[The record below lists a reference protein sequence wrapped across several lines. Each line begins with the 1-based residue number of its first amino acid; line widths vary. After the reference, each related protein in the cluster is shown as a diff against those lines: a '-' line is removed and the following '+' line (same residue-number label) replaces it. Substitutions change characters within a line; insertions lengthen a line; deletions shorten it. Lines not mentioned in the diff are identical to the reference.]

1 MMIKKLFFWLV
12 FLSVGMQAQNLNFP
26 DANFKALLLSSSSSN
41 TIAKNLGGDY
51 FAIDS
56 NGDGEINMSE
66 ALDVSEIKIRP
77 KVINIG
83 GNEEPDFNEPDNI
96 MSYEGI
102 NNFTNAV
109 SIVLYRIA
117 MPNNEIIIS
126 GLSNLK
132 NFSSGFYNSDP
143 GKISVINC
151 PDLESLNLSSIELTD
166 GNIISQLKSLSL
178 NYGISPKNLF
188 LDKIQNAY
196 LLENLVLSSD
206 SFSFN
211 SSEALILSSHNNLRS
226 VNISNIGFSNI
237 DLSHCDQ
244 LTSVSVIG
252 NYSDNNPLQIGT
264 LDVSVCPLL
273 KDLNLTNS
281 NSKSGIS
288 TLIANN
294 CSSLETI
301 KSNSQFLQT
310 FSANNCPL
318 LSAVDLY
325 ACKILETSNVPSLK
339 TISVRRF
346 DGESFDATPVTNLEI
361 LDFNYF
367 NPSTSPFN
375 NAFGSLK
382 NLTIK
387 NNTLLKNLS
396 LNNQPISD
404 LDVSGMTSLETL
416 SAGVGYRYGG
426 DPQPDFS
433 TNFLQ
438 HLNAENCIALKNV
451 DCTGQMGLLSASF
464 KNCQS
469 LEKFEILF
477 AMGQNHSELNKLN
490 FENCSAITDI
500 IASQTELNDLNIKNC
515 SNLKTLSVAGNELEN
530 LVFENTDKI
539 EHLYIGGS
547 KLSAIDVSSLGNLKL
562 IYCPDSKF
570 SSLDF
575 SQNKKLEVVALMDNP
590 NLESLF
596 IKNGQKQYI
605 EEYGGAFKNTNIKY
619 ICADDSEIE
628 EIKTNLA
635 LAKINASVNTYC
647 AFTPGGD
654 HNTISG
660 TAKYDADNNGCDVSD
675 NAFEFLKL
683 KINDG
688 TDSGQTFVQN
698 DGTYQFYTQAGN
710 FTVTAQAENPGLFTV
725 APSSFTTTFADSN
738 NNIYSQDI
746 CVTAN
751 GTQNDAEVVIAPLT
765 GARPGFDA
773 TYKLVWRNKG
783 NTVLTGKV
791 IMNYDSNLMT
801 FQSSTLPYS
810 ALSNGSIQ
818 FDYSGLKPFE
828 NASTEITFTVNTPTN
843 ATNPVNSGDIMAFN
857 AQITPNNTDLTPED
871 NNFSFRQTV
880 VNSFDPND
888 ITCMEGEIIPSVA
901 VGKYLHYVVNFENT
915 GTAEAENIVVKM
927 AIDPAEFDINTLQL
941 QNASADVTT
950 VITGNQVEFQFRNIK
965 LQSGGH
971 GNVLLKVKSLSAL
984 QEGDSVDNQ
993 AEIFF
998 DYNFPIATNE
1008 YTTTILDANS
1018 VLTAKINYTAG
1029 NFSAGNYPVSFDGSF
1044 STGGVVSYVWE
1055 FSGNP
1060 VVSSS
1065 TAASPVVTY
1074 SLAGYY
1080 TAKLTVF
1087 DINNNSHSQTI
1098 SYKIGDVTA
1107 DLSTGKDS
1115 NNNFIAIDSDDD
1127 DWKGFDINGTEITP
1141 KVRHTYTGWS
1151 YADIGNSKNSQWI
1164 TLNNMEGYYNY
1175 KSRQFTVPDNA
1186 ADARLN
1192 LRSLSFVRNW
1202 TYLVQVHPDGTETE
1216 TEITKTQFLGDG
1228 AKGWLNTRSPKV
1240 TDYAL
1245 SPGTYYIKVLVYS
1258 NNSEVRES
1266 LDVNAVVS
1274 CSAGLINANKKAPV
1288 STTLAS
1294 ETVLNNSIS
1303 IYPIPTKGE
1312 VNILSS
1318 DVIKT
1323 LEVYDASGRITQMK
1337 RFTSAA
1343 KKEKINI
1350 LGTKGIYYLKVTTTK
1365 GETTQKI
1372 IKE

>member
-12 FLSVGMQAQNLNFP
+12 FLSVGMQAQNNPIDPILNLDAGLKSLLLKPSENDFWRVKDVSGNLLTV
-26 DANFKALLLSSSSSN
+26 DANN
-41 TIAKNLGGDY
+41 
-51 FAIDS
+51 
-56 NGDGEINMSE
+56 DGEIQKSE
-66 ALDVSEIKIRP
+66 ADMIGYIRLLQG
-77 KVINIG
+77 VGYADQFATTI
-83 GNEEPDFNEPDNI
+83 
-96 MSYEGI
+96 GI
-102 NNFTNAV
+102 NQFTNLRGFSGAFLSMQSNNRGGGIV
-109 SIVLYRIA
+109 GSIDIA
-117 MPNNEIIIS
+117 
-126 GLSNLK
+126 GLQYLEYIDFTEFSVNSVKIDNCAKLK
-132 NFSSGFYNSDP
+132 KISSGDPYNYPGHTNFYDLND
-143 GKISVINC
+143 C
-151 PDLESLNLSSIELTD
+151 PLLEDITAIANNLESLTIQNCPSVKDIDVSGNKLASLNVSSLLNLEKLHIGNNKLYYGDYGETHGVVHENNTITELDLTNNTKLKD
-166 GNIISQLKSLSL
+166 LNCNNNSIISL
-178 NYGISPKNLF
+178 NLLHSP
-188 LDKIQNAY
+188 
-196 LLENLVLSSD
+196 LLENLACRDNQLSVLD
-206 SFSFN
+206 IFSL
-211 SSEALILSSHNNLRS
+211 SKLAILQCDGNVITSLDLSQNPNLRYVTCS
-226 VNISNIGFSNI
+226 NNNMTSINLKGLNMTSLLSPFHDFVNLDCSSNQLTQI
-237 DLSHCDQ
+237 DLS
-244 LTSVSVIG
+244 SAKI
-252 NYSDNNPLQIGT
+252 
-264 LDVSVCPLL
+264 
-273 KDLNLTNS
+273 
-281 NSKSGIS
+281 GIS
-288 TLIANN
+288 
-294 CSSLETI
+294 
-301 KSNSQFLQT
+301 
-310 FSANNCPL
+310 
-318 LSAVDLY
+318 
-325 ACKILETSNVPSLK
+325 
-339 TISVRRF
+339 
-346 DGESFDATPVTNLEI
+346 
-361 LDFNYF
+361 
-367 NPSTSPFN
+367 
-375 NAFGSLK
+375 
-382 NLTIK
+382 
-387 NNTLLKNLS
+387 
-396 LNNQPISD
+396 
-404 LDVSGMTSLETL
+404 
-416 SAGVGYRYGG
+416 
-426 DPQPDFS
+426 DFS
-433 TNFLQ
+433 
-438 HLNAENCIALKNV
+438 
-451 DCTGQMGLLSASF
+451 S
-464 KNCQS
+464 
-469 LEKFEILF
+469 
-477 AMGQNHSELNKLN
+477 NKLH
-490 FENCSAITDI
+490 
-500 IASQTELNDLNIKNC
+500 
-515 SNLKTLSVAGNELEN
+515 SV
-530 LVFENTDKI
+530 
-539 EHLYIGGS
+539 
-547 KLSAIDVSSLGNLKL
+547 
-562 IYCPDSKF
+562 
-570 SSLDF
+570 
-575 SQNKKLEVVALMDNP
+575 
-590 NLESLF
+590 F
-596 IKNGQKQYI
+596 IKNGFADNVFLAYN
-605 EEYGGAFKNTNIKY
+605 ADLKY
-619 ICADDSEIE
+619 ICSDAE
-628 EIKTNLA
+628 EAQSYKDLMTEYGLTNVN
-635 LAKINASVNTYC
+635 INTYC
-647 AFTPGGD
+647 SFTPGGD

-675 NAFEFLKL
+675 NSFEFLKL

-698 DGTYQFYTQAGN
+698 DGNYQFYTQVGN

-725 APSSFTTTFADSN
+725 APSTFTTTFSDSN
-738 NNIYSQDI
+738 NNIYNQDI

-801 FQSSTLPYS
+801 FQGSTLPYS

-843 ATNPVNSGDIMAFN
+843 ATNPVNSGDVLAFN

-1127 DWKGFDINGTEITP
+1127 DWKGFDINGTEIKP
-1141 KVRHTYTGWS
+1141 KVRHTFPGWS
-1151 YADIGNSKNSQWI
+1151 FADIGNSKNSQWI
-1164 TLNNMEGYYNY
+1164 TLNNTEGYYNY

-1202 TYLVQVHPDGTETE
+1202 TYLVQVNPDGTETE
-1216 TEITKTQFLGDG
+1216 TEITKTQFLSDG

-1258 NNSEVRES
+1258 NNGDVRES

-1288 STTLAS
+1288 SPTLAS

-1303 IYPIPTKGE
+1303 IYPIPTNGE
-1312 VNILSS
+1312 VNIIAS

-1323 LEVYDASGRITQMK
+1323 VELYDASGRITQTK

-1350 LGTKGIYYLKVTTTK
+1350 LGTKGIYYLKVITTK

>member
-12 FLSVGMQAQNLNFP
+12 FLSVGMQAQNVAFA
-26 DANFKALLLSSSSSN
+26 DANFKDALLFTPGNNNYVLCYDQNGALISVDQNDDREIQLSEAALVYKISFRQSSYFTSLDGINSFVN
-41 TIAKNLGGDY
+41 LRNIAYRNDSQNSHQHPKIGNI
-51 FAIDS
+51 AIDGLNNLQTFDLS
-56 NGDGEINMSE
+56 PCDIAEVSIKNCDKLLQIQSSYTDTYNGGTFDMHGETQKLTVDNCPM
-66 ALDVSEIKIRP
+66 VTKI
-77 KVINIG
+77 
-83 GNEEPDFNEPDNI
+83 
-96 MSYEGI
+96 SWI
-102 NNFTNAV
+102 NN
-109 SIVLYRIA
+109 
-117 MPNNEIIIS
+117 
-126 GLSNLK
+126 NLK
-132 NFSSGFYNSDP
+132 NATITS
-143 GKISVINC
+143 C
-151 PDLESLNLSSIELTD
+151 P
-166 GNIISQLKSLSL
+166 
-178 NYGISPKNLF
+178 
-188 LDKIQNAY
+188 
-196 LLENLVLSSD
+196 
-206 SFSFN
+206 
-211 SSEALILSSHNNLRS
+211 
-226 VNISNIGFSNI
+226 
-237 DLSHCDQ
+237 
-244 LTSVSVIG
+244 
-252 NYSDNNPLQIGT
+252 
-264 LDVSVCPLL
+264 
-273 KDLNLTNS
+273 NLTTLELRGNS
-281 NSKSGIS
+281 L
-288 TLIANN
+288 T
-294 CSSLETI
+294 
-301 KSNSQFLQT
+301 
-310 FSANNCPL
+310 
-318 LSAVDLY
+318 
-325 ACKILETSNVPSLK
+325 
-339 TISVRRF
+339 
-346 DGESFDATPVTNLEI
+346 SFDATPLTNLEY
-361 LDFNYF
+361 LDLSNLLQTWGTSSGEA
-367 NPSTSPFN
+367 NLEPS
-375 NAFGSLK
+375 
-382 NLTIK
+382 
-387 NNTLLKNLS
+387 
-396 LNNQPISD
+396 
-404 LDVSGMTSLETL
+404 
-416 SAGVGYRYGG
+416 
-426 DPQPDFS
+426 
-433 TNFLQ
+433 
-438 HLNAENCIALKNV
+438 
-451 DCTGQMGLLSASF
+451 
-464 KNCQS
+464 
-469 LEKFEILF
+469 
-477 AMGQNHSELNKLN
+477 
-490 FENCSAITDI
+490 
-500 IASQTELNDLNIKNC
+500 LNDLNVEGLKSLNYLDVKNQKLTTLNLS
-515 SNLKTLSVAGNELEN
+515 SNTKLDIISVFN
-530 LVFENTDKI
+530 
-539 EHLYIGGS
+539 
-547 KLSAIDVSSLGNLKL
+547 
-562 IYCPDSKF
+562 
-570 SSLDF
+570 
-575 SQNKKLEVVALMDNP
+575 NP
-590 NLESLF
+590 LESLL
-596 IKNGQKQYI
+596 IKNGINETFHPDYGI
-605 EEYGGAFKNTNIKY
+605 EHSSGLPHSLKY
-619 ICADDSEIE
+619 ICADESQIE
-628 EIKTNLA
+628 EIKNYLS
-635 LAKINASVNTYC
+635 LDGYNAANITSYC
-647 AFTPGGD
+647 SFTPGGD

-675 NAFEFLKL
+675 NSFEFLKL

-698 DGTYQFYTQAGN
+698 DGNYQFYTQVGN

-725 APSSFTTTFADSN
+725 APSTFTTTFSDSN
-738 NNIYSQDI
+738 NNIYNQDI

-801 FQSSTLPYS
+801 FQGSTLPYS

-843 ATNPVNSGDIMAFN
+843 ATNPVNSGDVLAFN

-1127 DWKGFDINGTEITP
+1127 DWKGFDINGTEIKP
-1141 KVRHTYTGWS
+1141 KVRHTFPGWS
-1151 YADIGNSKNSQWI
+1151 FADIGNSKNSQWI
-1164 TLNNMEGYYNY
+1164 TLNNTEGYYNY

-1202 TYLVQVHPDGTETE
+1202 TYLVQVNPDGTETE
-1216 TEITKTQFLGDG
+1216 TEITKTQFLSDG

-1258 NNSEVRES
+1258 NNGDVRES

-1288 STTLAS
+1288 SPTLAS

-1303 IYPIPTKGE
+1303 IYPIPTNGE
-1312 VNILSS
+1312 VNIIAS

-1323 LEVYDASGRITQMK
+1323 VEVYDASGRITQTK

-1350 LGTKGIYYLKVTTTK
+1350 LGTKGIYYLTVKTAK